1 MEKCIIIDNF
11 GEVQKNS
18 KERILV
24 RLCEFNGYRY
34 LDIRIFSQFENG
46 KYYASSKGVT
56 LNSRNFFSFFNILLK
71 NQEIISVALNAK
83 TPAEFEKELAK
94 TKKSIR
100 QTDTRKMKRERMEA
114 DSKQLE
120 FGFELKG
127 GKNVFWTKKKH
138 CKA

>member
-1 MEKCIIIDNF
+1 MTSNMVVDKL
-11 GEVQKNS
+11 GEIEKNS

-34 LDIRIFSQFENG
+34 LDIRIFSQFEDG
-46 KYYASSKGVT
+46 KYYASNKGVT

-100 QTDTRKMKRERMEA
+100 QTKTKKKRMKA
-114 DSKQLE
+114 NSKQLE
-120 FGFELKG
+120 FGF
-127 GKNVFWTKKKH
+127 
-138 CKA
+138 